1 MTNIKQMRTVT
12 ITAVMICQILRR
24 NATAVD
30 TPEAKLW
37 LAVLTN
43 AIRERHDPSYRRG
56 CATFFDSAWFATV
69 CNLVGLD
76 PDYVRE
82 MMDEVGRDYEVAI

>member
-1 MTNIKQMRTVT
+1 MKTVT

-30 TPEAKLW
+30 TPEAKMW

-43 AIRERHDPSYRRG
+43 AIRERHDPRYRRG
-56 CATFFDSAWFATV
+56 CATFFDSAWFGTV
-69 CNLVGLD
+69 CNLVGLY
-76 PDYVRE
+76 PDYVRG
-82 MMDEVGRDYEVAI
+82 MMDEVGIEYKVAI